1 MCSFV
6 LIAVF
11 FFSIFSSTWS
21 PFCIAMM
28 PFSSRVSS
36 FKKLYSP
43 VASTTLVEP
52 KRARL
57 TDDISSN
64 IKNII
69 EARKAHRSWERQNN
83 EKNQQED
90 SESRGNKGNGRLLD
104 NGILG
109 KRKRNS
115 DGYDPN
121 ISRDSKYYKDYCS
134 PRSDRCLVENT
145 KHGKKFRRRFRMPMR
160 SFRYLM
166 EDMRANNWFPD
177 YEKVNA
183 LGQVNVLILCLVH

>member
-134 PRSDRCLVENT
+134 PIFELIAACLSDFFSECEPPPSSYLPAPHVHHTFRPLFYHNCT
-145 KHGKKFRRRFRMPMR
+145 SCIPKH
-160 SFRYLM
+160 
-166 EDMRANNWFPD
+166 
-177 YEKVNA
+177 
-183 LGQVNVLILCLVH
+183 